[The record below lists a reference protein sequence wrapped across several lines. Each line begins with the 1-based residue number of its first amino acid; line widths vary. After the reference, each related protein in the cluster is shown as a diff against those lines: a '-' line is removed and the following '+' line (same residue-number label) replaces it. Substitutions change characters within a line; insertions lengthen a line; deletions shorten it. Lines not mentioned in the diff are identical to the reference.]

1 MWSKRFSLFCFI
13 LIIFT
18 NVCYGQLADDEPEA
32 EPTPEPTVEPG
43 MTPETAPK
51 QTPVPYEE
59 DEFPQWAK
67 DLRRAEIIVIG
78 SIPFT
83 MFLAI
88 EIFDIYRYVS
98 MDFNPDYAPW
108 PFRGS
113 APYELEEKFGVIVTA
128 VSFSVCIAIIDY
140 IIMRVNREK
149 KPVPKPR
156 K

>member
-1 MWSKRFSLFCFI
+1 MWGKGFILFCFI
-13 LIIFT
+13 LLILS
-18 NVCYGQLADDEPEA
+18 NVCYGQLGDEELEA

-43 MTPETAPK
+43 ATPVIEPK

-88 EIFDIYRYVS
+88 EVFDIYRYVS
-98 MDFNPDYAPW
+98 EDFNEEYAPW

-113 APYELEEKFGVIVTA
+113 APYELEEKIGVVITA

-140 IIMRVNREK
+140 IIVRVNRGK
-149 KPVPKPR
+149 KPVPKSR